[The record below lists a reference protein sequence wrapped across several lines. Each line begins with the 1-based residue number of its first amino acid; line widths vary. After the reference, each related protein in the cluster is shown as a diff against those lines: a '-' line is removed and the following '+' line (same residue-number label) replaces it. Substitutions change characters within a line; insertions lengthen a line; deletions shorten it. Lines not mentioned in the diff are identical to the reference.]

1 MNNKSKWIK
10 AIGVAAT
17 VIGVGVNLIT
27 DWVNEQKMDEKIE
40 EKVSEK
46 LSKLDKYFIV
56 SENVEAKVLVRT
68 YPYGQKIE
76 VTIPTEYV
84 LLRAEVVDQDLYNA
98 IDLVIDKLEGQ
109 IRKYKTRLNR
119 KSKDNKLAFNLASI
133 EPLEDEEEDVLVKT
147 KTITPK
153 PMDMEEAIMQMELIG
168 HSFFVYR
175 DTETDA
181 ISIVYRRNDGD
192 YGLIETE

>member
-1 MNNKSKWIK
+1 MK
-10 AIGVAAT
+10 
-17 VIGVGVNLIT
+17 IT
-27 DWVNEQKMDEKIE
+27 LKGKNIEITEAIE

-147 KTITPK
+147 KIITPK